1 MPDSTVLHGLPTDAR
16 YWLPDRLSDPD
27 SWVGHIPFAFW
38 TIQALRPRVLVELG
52 THTGN
57 SYLAF
62 CQAVDRLGTDTVCY
76 AVDTWQGDEHAGFYA
91 DTVYRALSS
100 YHDPKYGRFSRL
112 VRCLFD
118 EAVTQFADGSV
129 DLLHIDGLHTY
140 EAVRHDFETW
150 LPKMSDQGVVLF
162 HDTNVRER
170 GFGVWQLWDELIQR
184 YPGFVFLHS
193 NGLGVL
199 GVGSS
204 LPEAFLELLR
214 VANAPDGLEAL
225 RQTYNRLGAPFAD
238 RLLLGRMDQQ
248 AEELTRTLQQRDGDI
263 ATLTEALRN
272 RNADVTAITE
282 ALSNR
287 NADVTAITEALRNR
301 NADVETLNRVIADRE
316 GDVATLNGVLAN
328 RDHDIATLNGLVAA
342 RDADIS
348 SLRAVI
354 GLRDN
359 DIATLRSALEQQAA
373 ANAAD
378 VASLKNA
385 LAALEQTYAEANRE
399 IDRLIRALAIRGLP
413 SSSPPPSAPAQTAGG
428 PAQSPLLAAPPT
440 PAALSPLP
448 SPPRRRWNA
457 AAARLLNAAAIRLH
471 RRGKEAQ
478 ALRLLGCAE
487 MMRCD
492 PLAFVWYLRNGSR
505 PGGRVHPLFDA
516 TYYRRTNPDVA
527 AAGIDPLAHYLG
539 SGAREGRNPHPLF
552 DGAYYL
558 ACNPDVAAAG
568 TNPMV
573 HYLTCGAWEGR
584 NPHPLFDSA
593 HYLRENPD
601 VAAAGINPLAHY
613 IAYGAWENR
622 DPHPL
627 FDTAYYLAGLTP
639 TAVPDTGMTPLEHY
653 LKHAAE
659 SGRDPHPLFD
669 SAYYLATNPD
679 VAAAGL
685 HPLIHFIEYGG
696 AEMRNPSR
704 RFDMALYVQFNPGA
718 AGPLSNPLLH
728 HLASGA
734 QNALFRM
741 PCAVDEGEVEAT
753 LGVERAIAG
762 PLRLVAGIV
771 LYNNGADE
779 VVELVRSIRLAAAPL
794 PDGLVVE
801 TVLLD
806 NGSVPFDPS
815 ILPETARY
823 EHSGANLGF
832 GKGHNAL
839 MRRAFEGGADL
850 YLGVNP
856 DGRLHPDCIAN
867 LLRMAQAETADGSP
881 GSLLEA
887 IQFPEE
893 HPKWYDPRTFDT
905 PWVSGACFLMP
916 RAVFRATQGFDEN
929 MFLYCEDVD
938 LSWRARLAGFRTR
951 ICPTAIFL
959 HDVSDRGHEPWRFKE
974 MLLAGRYLARKW
986 GNPAFRAHAEQ
997 LLLTNTTVT
1006 DLRDLPDLEAFPVIE
1021 APGNIPD
1028 FSHAFSFAP
1037 TRW

>member
-27 SWVGHIPFAFW
+27 SWTGHIPFAFW
-38 TIQALRPRVLVELG
+38 AIQALRPRVLAELG

-62 CQAVDRLGTDTVCY
+62 CQAVDRLGTDTACY
-76 AVDTWQGDEHAGFYA
+76 AIDTWQGDEHAGFYA
-91 DTVYRALSS
+91 DTVYRELSS
-100 YHDPKYGRFSRL
+100 YHDPKYSRFSRL

-118 EAVTQFADGSV
+118 EAVEQFADGSV

-150 LPKMSDQGVVLF
+150 LPKMSERGVVLF

-170 GFGVWQLWDELIQR
+170 GFGVWQLWDELVQR
-184 YPGFVFLHS
+184 YPGFLFLHS

-199 GVGSS
+199 GVGGN
-204 LPEAFLELLR
+204 LPEPFLELLR
-214 VANAPDGLEAL
+214 VASTAGGLDAL
-225 RQTYNRLGAPFAD
+225 RQTYARLGAPMAD
-238 RLLLGRMDQQ
+238 RLLLRRLNLQ

-263 ATLTEALRN
+263 AALTGALTGRN
-272 RNADVTAITE
+272 
-282 ALSNR
+282 S
-287 NADVTAITEALRNR
+287 
-301 NADVETLNRVIADRE
+301 DVETLNGVIAARDA
-316 GDVATLNGVLAN
+316 DIATLNGVLAA
-328 RDHDIATLNGLVAA
+328 RDATIAALNDLVRQRDGDVSVLNGTIATLTTA
-342 RDADIS
+342 R
-348 SLRAVI
+348 
-354 GLRDN
+354 
-359 DIATLRSALEQQAA
+359 E
-373 ANAAD
+373 AD
-378 VASLKNA
+378 VASLKDA
-385 LAALEQTYAEANRE
+385 LADLGQAHAEANRE
-399 IDRLIRALAIRGLP
+399 IDRLIRALAIRGV
-413 SSSPPPSAPAQTAGG
+413 PSAPLAPAAPTPVQAPSPMIAP
-428 PAQSPLLAAPPT
+428 PAQMPALTALPP
-440 PAALSPLP
+440 
-448 SPPRRRWNA
+448 PPRPRWNA
-457 AAARLLNAAAIRLH
+457 AGARLLNAAAVRLR

-527 AAGIDPLAHYLG
+527 SAGIDPLAHYLG
-539 SGAREGRNPHPLF
+539 GGAVEGRNPHPLF
-552 DGAYYL
+552 DGAYYR
-558 ACNPDVAAAG
+558 ASNPDVASAG
-568 TNPMV
+568 VNPMV
-573 HYLTCGAWEGR
+573 HYLARGAWEGR
-584 NPHPLFDSA
+584 KPHPLFDSA
-593 HYLRENPD
+593 HYLRNNPD
-601 VAAAGINPLAHY
+601 VAAAGVNPLVHY

-627 FDTAYYLAGLTP
+627 FDTAYYLAGLVP
-639 TAVPDTGMTPLEHY
+639 TAIPDTGMTPLEHY
-653 LKHAAE
+653 LKHASD

-669 SAYYLATNPD
+669 GAYYLATNPD

-685 HPLIHFIEYGG
+685 NPLIHFVEYGG
-696 AEMRNPSR
+696 AELRNPSR
-704 RFDMALYVQFNPGA
+704 RFDMKLYAQLNPGSA
-718 AGPLSNPLLH
+718 SDPLTNPLLH
-728 HLASGA
+728 HLASGSN
-734 QNALFRM
+734 NALFRL
-741 PCAVDEGEVEAT
+741 PCPVDEGEVETA
-753 LGVERAIAG
+753 LGAGRAIAG

-779 VVELVRSIRLAAAPL
+779 VIELVRSIRLAAATL
-794 PDGLVVE
+794 PDGVTVE

-806 NGSVPFDPS
+806 NGSAAFDPS
-815 ILPETARY
+815 ALPEPARY

-832 GKGHNAL
+832 GKGHNVL
-839 MRRAFEGGADL
+839 MRQAFESGADF

-856 DGRLHPDCIAN
+856 DGRLHPDCLAH
-867 LLRMAQAETADGSP
+867 LLRMAQAETADGGP

-938 LSWRARLAGFRTR
+938 LSWRTRLAGFRTR
-951 ICPTAIFL
+951 ICPPAIFL

-986 GNPAFRAHAEQ
+986 GNPGFRAHAEQ
-997 LLLTNTTVT
+997 LLLTNTIVA
-1006 DLRDLPDLEAFPVIE
+1006 DLGDLPDLEALPVIE
-1021 APGNIPD
+1021 APGDIPD
-1028 FSHAFSFAP
+1028 FEHAFSFAP